1 MKNLLAVGITGTL
14 LYLGFKAFGLN
25 RFNVY
30 SVVRTLNPRITKV
43 TLTGLSLAADI
54 SIDNPTNTS
63 LKVSKPVVTITTG
76 GKFAASSVPSTETF
90 TIAPQTRSAL
100 GTIEVEVPWT
110 SLTPYISNLVGRIP
124 SLIGKTG
131 RSPAALDLPMEYYYT
146 VYVND
151 LFYQSSPEQIA

>member
-1 MKNLLAVGITGTL
+1 MKNVLAIGITGTL

-43 TLTGLSLAADI
+43 TLTGLSLATDI

-76 GKFAASSVPSTETF
+76 GKFAASSVPVRLEDGVLRNEKRT
-90 TIAPQTRSAL
+90 L
-100 GTIEVEVPWT
+100 GKIHYIRLVKSSNWAKCPPRPIGLF
-110 SLTPYISNLVGRIP
+110 SGLT
-124 SLIGKTG
+124 
-131 RSPAALDLPMEYYYT
+131 
-146 VYVND
+146 
-151 LFYQSSPEQIA
+151 

>member
-1 MKNLLAVGITGTL
+1 MKNLLAIGITGTL

-43 TLTGLSLAADI
+43 TLTGLSLATDI

-90 TIAPQTRSAL
+90 TIAPCTAGSGDQ
-100 GTIEVEVPWT
+100 I
-110 SLTPYISNLVGRIP
+110 
-124 SLIGKTG
+124 
-131 RSPAALDLPMEYYYT
+131 
-146 VYVND
+146 
-151 LFYQSSPEQIA
+151 QSYLL

>member
-1 MKNLLAVGITGTL
+1 MIGITGTL

-43 TLTGLSLAADI
+43 TLAGLSLATDI

-76 GKFAASSVPSTETF
+76 GKYAASSVPSSETF
-90 TIAPQTRSAL
+90 NIAPQVRSSL
-100 GTIEVEVPWT
+100 GTIEVQVPWT
-110 SLTPYISNLVGRIP
+110 SLTPYISNLVSRIP
-124 SLIGKTG
+124 ILIGK
-131 RSPAALDLPMEYYYT
+131 SKQVLSELDLPMEYYYT

-151 LFYQSSPEQIA
+151 LFYQSAPEKIT

>member
-1 MKNLLAVGITGTL
+1 MKNLLAIGITGTL

-43 TLTGLSLAADI
+43 TLTGLSLATDI

-76 GKFAASSVPSTETF
+76 GKFAASSVPRTFAKNRNQSPSRGSRGELEKRLHMLPKEIQEGLARIST
-90 TIAPQTRSAL
+90 S
-100 GTIEVEVPWT
+100 
-110 SLTPYISNLVGRIP
+110 
-124 SLIGKTG
+124 
-131 RSPAALDLPMEYYYT
+131 
-146 VYVND
+146 
-151 LFYQSSPEQIA
+151 FYGGS

>member
-1 MKNLLAVGITGTL
+1 LKNLVVIGITGTL

-43 TLTGLSLAADI
+43 TLAGLSLATDI

-76 GKFAASSVPSTETF
+76 GKYAASSVPSSETF
-90 TIAPQTRSAL
+90 NIAPQVRSSL
-100 GTIEVEVPWT
+100 GTIEVQVPWT
-110 SLTPYISNLVGRIP
+110 SLTPYISNLVSRIP
-124 SLIGKTG
+124 ILIGK
-131 RSPAALDLPMEYYYT
+131 SKQVLSELDLPMEYYYT

-151 LFYQSSPEQIA
+151 LFYQSAPEKIT